1 MYMYV
6 CVCVDV
12 YFYLPVGFFLYLYID
27 WLTSVYYLSCV
38 YQCHYLI
45 VSIIHQLPYKH
56 NNHYFF
62 FIYNKHEAKSIGLI
76 SFGFL
81 GPVTD
86 QGLI

>member
-12 YFYLPVGFFLYLYID
+12 YFYLPVGFFLYMYLYID

-56 NNHYFF
+56 INH
-62 FIYNKHEAKSIGLI
+62 
-76 SFGFL
+76 
-81 GPVTD
+81 
-86 QGLI
+86 